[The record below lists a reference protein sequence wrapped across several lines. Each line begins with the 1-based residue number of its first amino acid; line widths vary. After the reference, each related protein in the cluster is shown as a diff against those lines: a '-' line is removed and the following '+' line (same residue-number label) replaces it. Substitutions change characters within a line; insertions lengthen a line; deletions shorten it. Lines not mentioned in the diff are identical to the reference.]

1 MLYLQQLPAAVKS
14 KIHKNALHLFSS
26 LPDVI
31 KILNR
36 NLKHFALFLKK
47 KYIKSDVI
55 FEHRH
60 LHLTI
65 LRFNN

>member
-1 MLYLQQLPAAVKS
+1 MLYLQQFPAAVKP

-26 LPDVI
+26 LPNII

-47 KYIKSDVI
+47 KFKKKKEKGMEYLNIDTCI
-55 FEHRH
+55 
-60 LHLTI
+60 
-65 LRFNN
+65 